1 MAQAFLKRCSQALSL
16 SFIATLFAIAGALQ
30 TSSIRGLSLS
40 LRFERALVILKT
52 SRPLESSFKKRE
64 KHTHTQSPALTPSL
78 SCAPRTYF
86 LVEEIRMKVAHHAVL
101 VIGLLLVLQPTLN
114 SNGRSGAGV
123 NALQRWDAED
133 GDESWY
139 SSFGGIRNRMKKVSE
154 QHA

>member
-1 MAQAFLKRCSQALSL
+1 M
-16 SFIATLFAIAGALQ
+16 
-30 TSSIRGLSLS
+30 S

-52 SRPLESSFKKRE
+52 SRPLDSSFKKRE
-64 KHTHTQSPALTPSL
+64 KKAHTHTQSPALTPSL

-154 QHA
+154 QHV